1 MEEKRNEIVKWL
13 TEKKLVETCVKYNT
27 NKSSNT
33 ELKNDLIQE
42 CFLWLCSYDLE
53 KLTDAYENKHL
64 NALIT
69 RFIQNQWFSKTS
81 PFYKHY
87 KKFDLCTDEI
97 TYKELN
103 IPDE

>member
-1 MEEKRNEIVKWL
+1 MEDKRQEIIDYILK
-13 TEKKLVETCVKYNT
+13 TKLIETCVKYNT

-42 CFLWLCSYDLE
+42 CFLWVCNYDLD
-53 KLTDAYENKHL
+53 KLTNAYENRHL

-81 PFYKHY
+81 PFYKY
-87 KKFDLCTDEI
+87 FKRFDLASDEI
-97 TYKELN
+97 TKKELD
-103 IPDE
+103 IPDK